1 MSTGIQLGVLGSLA
15 AALSFV
21 ASPPARAQAPADAP
35 DSLATESLPLE
46 PTREVRFRTEE
57 GSWMS
62 VDVSPDGS
70 TLVFDLLGDLYTL
83 PVEGGTATPLLVGP
97 AFKSQLRISKISGLR
112 STGTGKTHDRN
123 VAVAVLC

>member
-1 MSTGIQLGVLGSLA
+1 
-15 AALSFV
+15 
-21 ASPPARAQAPADAP
+21 
-35 DSLATESLPLE
+35 
-46 PTREVRFRTEE
+46 
-57 GSWMS
+57 MS